1 MRIERK
7 NYNILPGKLQ
17 KYWHFYEHDQYE
29 HLASKEII
37 PPGQSITIEL
47 AKLIEKALENTNK
60 NNWRSRRKQIDNL
73 KV

>member
-60 NNWRSRRKQIDNL
+60 KQLEIEEKTNR
-73 KV
+73 